1 LGRVQGVLESIT
13 MTEIVCPRCG
23 YKEIAMVKKEMT
35 GGGGYKR
42 HFRCPRCSN
51 TWQKKD

>member
-1 LGRVQGVLESIT
+1 